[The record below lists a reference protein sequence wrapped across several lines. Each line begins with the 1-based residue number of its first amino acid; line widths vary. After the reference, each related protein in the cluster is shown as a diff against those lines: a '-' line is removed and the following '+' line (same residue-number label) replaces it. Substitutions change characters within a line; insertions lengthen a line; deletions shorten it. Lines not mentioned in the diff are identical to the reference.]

1 MKKIEDTRASPSLY
15 YPWFDWLRAACAC
28 TVMLFH
34 DGLFTWSHA
43 GGFAVQVFFALSGW
57 LIGGILLKTSKSELT
72 RFYFNRAV
80 RIWIPYYFAVGLL
93 LVVSLFREPIT
104 PKWLEIVAYK
114 LTFVYNLFGTRQ
126 LAEFVNSMPQKGT
139 LSHVW
144 SVNAEEQFYLAAP
157 ILLVLMANRLG
168 RTIAVWCAVGVVAWL
183 MQSYAAIALGVL
195 AAVVV
200 NRFGEIQLK
209 SLGRTL
215 LVITLLVSGIAV
227 TSDSYYAEASP
238 FAAIAIVLLL
248 AVPSAQH
255 RFGEIVGGMSY
266 PLYLNHWIGAFAFN
280 FLMPTMKETPL
291 RWGLSATVNIGIAMA
306 LFWWI
311 EKPLLSKRGAW
322 FTDKSGRVVTFVAYA
337 MVAVGV
343 GFGLWMMK

>member
-1 MKKIEDTRASPSLY
+1 
-15 YPWFDWLRAACAC
+15 
-28 TVMLFH
+28 MLFH

-57 LIGGILLKTSKSELT
+57 LIGGILLKTSKTELT

-80 RIWIPYYFAVGLL
+80 RIWIPYYLAVGLL
-93 LVVSLFREPIT
+93 LVLSLLREPIT
-104 PKWLEIVAYK
+104 PKWLEIVTYK

-168 RTIAVWCAVGVVAWL
+168 RTIAVWCAVAVVAWL

-209 SLGRTL
+209 PLGRAL
-215 LVITLLVSGIAV
+215 LVTTLLVSGIAI
-227 TSDSYYAEASP
+227 TSDSYYAEAAP

-291 RWGLSATVNIGIAMA
+291 RWGLSAVVNIGIAMA

-311 EKPLLSKRGAW
+311 EKPLLAKRGAW
-322 FTDKSGRVVTFVAYA
+322 FTDKRGRIVTFVAYS